1 MKPQIKAYSY
11 VRMSTDIQL
20 KGDSLRRQKES
31 SKKYAEE
38 NNLELIETLQD
49 IGISAFSGKNSKDGA
64 LGVFIEAIES
74 NKIEAGSY
82 LLVESLDRLSRDDLS
97 PELRTKYLD
106 FIHRATESILTKIE
120 DQ

>member
-1 MKPQIKAYSY
+1 MNNIEKTKAYSY

-31 SKKYAEE
+31 SKNYAEE

-64 LGVFIEAIES
+64 LGVS
-74 NKIEAGSY
+74 NS
-82 LLVESLDRLSRDDLS
+82 VEKWPGNQGKQR
-97 PELRTKYLD
+97 
-106 FIHRATESILTKIE
+106 
-120 DQ
+120 